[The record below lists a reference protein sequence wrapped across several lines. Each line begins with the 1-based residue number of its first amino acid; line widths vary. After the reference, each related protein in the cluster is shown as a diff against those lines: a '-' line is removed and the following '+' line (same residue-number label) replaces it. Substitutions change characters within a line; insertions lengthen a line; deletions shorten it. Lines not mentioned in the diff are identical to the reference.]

1 MYNRTLLV
9 GSNEIPLSSITNQ
22 EEYDLD
28 LEINNENDNEPIL
41 SIKTKLTFIWS
52 QLQKYTEEFE
62 LNKKKIDKFNSI
74 LTKSKNI
81 RDNLDKPFNIL
92 SEVKIKESGGKK
104 AKTSQ
109 QEYEL
114 ADRIESQI
122 KASLNMNVIRWG
134 FFTKLLLFALLGLSF
149 LNLFTRADFINVLL
163 PVFMLGMLSSSLQ
176 SKLIE
181 NLTLFFI
188 ASTLTLGT
196 DFLWLFF
203 RASVSKLFANIL

>member
-1 MYNRTLLV
+1 MV

-28 LEINNENDNEPIL
+28 LEINNDNDNEPIL

-52 QLQKYTEEFE
+52 QLQKYSEEFE

-74 LTKSKNI
+74 LTKSRNI

-92 SEVKIKESGGKK
+92 NEVKIKESGGRKP
-104 AKTSQ
+104 KTSQ

-114 ADRIESQI
+114 ADKIESQI
-122 KASLNMNVIRWG
+122 KNTLNMNVIRWG
-134 FFTKLLLFALLGLSF
+134 FLTKLLLFALLGLSF

-163 PVFMLGMLSSSLQ
+163 PVFMLAMLSNSLQ

-188 ASTLTLGT
+188 AATLTLGT

-203 RASVSKLFANIL
+203 RSSVSENYIIF